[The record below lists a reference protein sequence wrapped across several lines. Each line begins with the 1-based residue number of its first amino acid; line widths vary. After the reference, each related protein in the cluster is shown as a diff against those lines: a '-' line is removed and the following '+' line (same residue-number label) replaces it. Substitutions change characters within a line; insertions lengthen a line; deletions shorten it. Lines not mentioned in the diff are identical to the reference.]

1 MSKLK
6 LTDREWGEFAIGE
19 IFTITIGKSID
30 GNKVNRQSG
39 KMAYIT
45 RKEQF
50 NGIDGFI
57 DYSEDF
63 LNKDYP
69 VITIGNETAE
79 PFVQVYPFFTG
90 TKVNILKPKQS
101 LNASVLSFIA
111 TSLRKH
117 KSKYSYSFTI
127 NSTRLKKQ
135 NILLPI
141 DLEGNP
147 DWQFMED
154 FIKQK
159 EVAQTEKLIAYYT
172 NRAMELMI
180 QTKTIG
186 NIKWKSFE
194 IGKLFTELV
203 RGNNKSISSLSDGN
217 VPYLGAKYND
227 NAIVGFV
234 DQKKTTKIFKGNAIV
249 FVMTGEGSV
258 GKAVYKSEDFAP
270 SSNLFVGY
278 LEKLNRWNGLF
289 FVSAINNGE
298 ERYSYG
304 YIRNEKRLSAEKIML
319 PIDNSGNPDWQFMEN
334 FIKRIESEKTQAVLN
349 YYNNMKNKEIVEGGV
364 NLEDWK
370 EIRWTEFYISD
381 YFDFIRGNQN
391 NMARC
396 ESGDIPLVSAKK
408 VDNGYKAFITGN
420 DKKLFPKNIITL
432 NNDGDGGVGMA
443 YYQPAASALDTHV
456 TALIPKIKMTKYQ
469 MLFISQ
475 AITTQR
481 DKFSHGYSLNNNRLK
496 AQKILLPV
504 ADNNQPDWEVIER
517 IMKKIEL
524 EQVMQY
530 LRAKAK

>member
-1 MSKLK
+1 
-6 LTDREWGEFAIGE
+6 
-19 IFTITIGKSID
+19 
-30 GNKVNRQSG
+30 
-39 KMAYIT
+39 
-45 RKEQF
+45 
-50 NGIDGFI
+50 
-57 DYSEDF
+57 
-63 LNKDYP
+63 
-69 VITIGNETAE
+69 
-79 PFVQVYPFFTG
+79 
-90 TKVNILKPKQS
+90 
-101 LNASVLSFIA
+101 
-111 TSLRKH
+111 
-117 KSKYSYSFTI
+117 
-127 NSTRLKKQ
+127 
-135 NILLPI
+135 
-141 DLEGNP
+141 
-147 DWQFMED
+147 
-154 FIKQK
+154 
-159 EVAQTEKLIAYYT
+159 
-172 NRAMELMI
+172 
-180 QTKTIG
+180 
-186 NIKWKSFE
+186 
-194 IGKLFTELV
+194 
-203 RGNNKSISSLSDGN
+203 
-217 VPYLGAKYND
+217 
-227 NAIVGFV
+227 
-234 DQKKTTKIFKGNAIV
+234 
-249 FVMTGEGSV
+249 
-258 GKAVYKSEDFAP
+258 
-270 SSNLFVGY
+270 
-278 LEKLNRWNGLF
+278 
-289 FVSAINNGE
+289 
-298 ERYSYG
+298 
-304 YIRNEKRLSAEKIML
+304 
-319 PIDNSGNPDWQFMEN
+319 
-334 FIKRIESEKTQAVLN
+334 
-349 YYNNMKNKEIVEGGV
+349 MKNKEIVEGGV

>member
-6 LTDREWGEFAIGE
+6 LTDREWREFFFSE
-19 IFTITIGKSID
+19 IFTKIQRGKRLTKANQHEGDTPYVSSTAT
-30 GNKVNRQSG
+30 Q
-39 KMAYIT
+39 
-45 RKEQF
+45 
-50 NGIDGFI
+50 NGVD
-57 DYSEDF
+57 
-63 LNKDYP
+63 N
-69 VITIGNETAE
+69 
-79 PFVQVYPFFTG
+79 
-90 TKVNILKPKQS
+90 
-101 LNASVLSFIA
+101 FIA
-111 TSLRKH
+111 NDKGVRCFENCLTLANSGSVGATFFHHYRFVASDHVTALELETPNKYVYLFLSALIKRLEE
-117 KSKYSYSFTI
+117 KYSFNREI
-127 NSTRLKKQ
+127 NDKRIQREKF
-135 NILLPI
+135 LLPV
-141 DLEGNP
+141 DSNGNP

-349 YYNNMKNKEIVEGGV
+349 YYNNMKNKEIVGGGGV

>member
-6 LTDREWGEFAIGE
+6 LTDREWREFFFSE
-19 IFTITIGKSID
+19 IFTKIQRGKRLTKANQHEGDTPYVSSTAT
-30 GNKVNRQSG
+30 Q
-39 KMAYIT
+39 
-45 RKEQF
+45 
-50 NGIDGFI
+50 NGVD
-57 DYSEDF
+57 
-63 LNKDYP
+63 N
-69 VITIGNETAE
+69 
-79 PFVQVYPFFTG
+79 
-90 TKVNILKPKQS
+90 
-101 LNASVLSFIA
+101 FIA
-111 TSLRKH
+111 NDKGVRCFENCLTLANSGSVGATFFHHYRFVASDHVTALELETPNKYVYLFLSALIKRLEE
-117 KSKYSYSFTI
+117 KYSFNREI
-127 NSTRLKKQ
+127 NDKRIQREKF
-135 NILLPI
+135 LLPV
-141 DLEGNP
+141 DSNGNP

-349 YYNNMKNKEIVEGGV
+349 YYNNMKNKEIVGG
-364 NLEDWK
+364 
-370 EIRWTEFYISD
+370 
-381 YFDFIRGNQN
+381 
-391 NMARC
+391 
-396 ESGDIPLVSAKK
+396 
-408 VDNGYKAFITGN
+408 
-420 DKKLFPKNIITL
+420 
-432 NNDGDGGVGMA
+432 GGK
-443 YYQPAASALDTHV
+443 P
-456 TALIPKIKMTKYQ
+456 
-469 MLFISQ
+469 
-475 AITTQR
+475 
-481 DKFSHGYSLNNNRLK
+481 
-496 AQKILLPV
+496 
-504 ADNNQPDWEVIER
+504 
-517 IMKKIEL
+517 
-524 EQVMQY
+524 
-530 LRAKAK
+530 